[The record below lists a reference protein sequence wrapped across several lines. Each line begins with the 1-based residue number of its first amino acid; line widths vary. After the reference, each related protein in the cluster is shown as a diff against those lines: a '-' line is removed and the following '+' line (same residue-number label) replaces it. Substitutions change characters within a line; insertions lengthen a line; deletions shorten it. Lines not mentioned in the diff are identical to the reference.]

1 MNRQFSAGSI
11 AWPQGFQRNFIQES
25 LIPMLNF
32 WSKTATAALFVATA
46 VTAPLVLPGAAI
58 GQTASQSARQS
69 DDLAQVSR
77 HLKAM
82 QSLRANFTQTDR
94 TGQTLTG
101 TLTLKQPG
109 RIRFEYQK
117 DAQLLIV
124 SDGRALTMIDYQVKQ
139 VQRWPIRNSPLGALL
154 DPNRD
159 LTKYGKLIQTND
171 PDVVS
176 VEVRDAKRPEYG
188 VITLI
193 FTRMSSGPGGLSL
206 VGWVALDSQN
216 KRTTIRLSGQQYNV
230 AIADNAFAWTD
241 PRAKG
246 PRR

>member
-1 MNRQFSAGSI
+1 MLHFRL
-11 AWPQGFQRNFIQES
+11 RS
-25 LIPMLNF
+25 L
-32 WSKTATAALFVATA
+32 TAALLAGTMVAL
-46 VTAPLVLPGAAI
+46 PLALPSAAT
-58 GQTASQSARQS
+58 GQQASASA
-69 DDLAQVSR
+69 DLAQVSR

-82 QSLRANFTQTDR
+82 QSLRAGFTQTDR

-109 RIRFEYQK
+109 KIRFEYQK

-159 LTKYGKLIQTND
+159 LTRYGKLLPTND

-176 VEVRDAKRPEYG
+176 VEVRDPKRPEYG

-193 FTRMSSGPGGLSL
+193 FTRSAAAPGGLSL

-230 AIADNAFAWTD
+230 AIADSSFAWTD
-241 PRAKG
+241 PRGKG

>member
-1 MNRQFSAGSI
+1 MFD
-11 AWPQGFQRNFIQES
+11 
-25 LIPMLNF
+25 F
-32 WSKTATAALFVATA
+32 WSKTASAALLAAA
-46 VTAPLVLPGAAI
+46 VIAAPLALPGTAI
-58 GQTASQSARQS
+58 GQSVSSQSQ
-69 DDLAQVSR
+69 DLAQVSR

-82 QSLRANFTQTDR
+82 QSLRAGFIQTDR
-94 TGQTLTG
+94 SGQTLSG

-109 RIRFEYQK
+109 KIRFEYQK
-117 DAQLLIV
+117 DARLLIV

-159 LTKYGKLIQTND
+159 LTKYGKLIRTGD

-193 FTRMSSGPGGLSL
+193 FTRMPSAPGGLSL

-230 AIADNAFAWTD
+230 AIADKAFAWTD

>member
-1 MNRQFSAGSI
+1 MLKLPYRPLVAVLIASASVAAPV
-11 AWPQGFQRNFIQES
+11 AWPS
-25 LIPMLNF
+25 
-32 WSKTATAALFVATA
+32 
-46 VTAPLVLPGAAI
+46 AAI
-58 GQTASQSARQS
+58 GQQAVPSG
-69 DDLAQVSR
+69 DLAQVSR

-94 TGQTLTG
+94 NGQTLTG

-109 RIRFEYQK
+109 KIRFEYQK

-124 SDGRALTMIDYQVKQ
+124 SDGRALTMIDYQVRQ

-159 LTKYGKLIQTND
+159 LTRYGKIVPTGD
-171 PDVVS
+171 PNVVS
-176 VEVRDAKRPEYG
+176 VEVRDPKRPEYG

-193 FTRMSSGPGGLSL
+193 LTRSSSAPGGLSL

-216 KRTTIRLSGQQYNV
+216 KRTTIRLSGQQYNA
-230 AIADNAFAWTD
+230 AIADSAFAWTD
-241 PRAKG
+241 PRGKG

>member
-1 MNRQFSAGSI
+1 MLKTPMKSI
-11 AWPQGFQRNFIQES
+11 AAVLLASAAMAMP
-25 LIPMLNF
+25 
-32 WSKTATAALFVATA
+32 AAL
-46 VTAPLVLPGAAI
+46 PSAAI
-58 GQTASQSARQS
+58 GQQVGQGGE
-69 DDLAQVSR
+69 LAQVSR

-82 QSLRANFTQTDR
+82 QSLRASFTQTDR
-94 TGQTLTG
+94 SGQTLTG

-159 LTKYGKLIQTND
+159 LTRYGKVVPTGD
-171 PDVVS
+171 PAVVS
-176 VEVRDAKRPEYG
+176 IEVRDPKRPEYG

-193 FTRMSSGPGGLSL
+193 FTRSASAPGGLSL

-230 AIADNAFAWTD
+230 AVADSAFAWTD
-241 PRAKG
+241 PRGKG

>member
-1 MNRQFSAGSI
+1 
-11 AWPQGFQRNFIQES
+11 
-25 LIPMLNF
+25 ML
-32 WSKTATAALFVATA
+32 KTRFKPLAAALFASAAFALPA
-46 VTAPLVLPGAAI
+46 VLAAPAI
-58 GQTASQSARQS
+58 GQEAAQGGE
-69 DDLAQVSR
+69 LAQVSR

-82 QSLRANFTQTDR
+82 QSLRASFTQTDR
-94 TGQTLTG
+94 SGQTLTG

-124 SDGRALTMIDYQVKQ
+124 SDGRALTMIDYQVRQ

-154 DPNRD
+154 DPSRD
-159 LTKYGKLIQTND
+159 LTRYGKVVPTGD
-171 PDVVS
+171 PNVVS
-176 VEVRDAKRPEYG
+176 VEVRDPKRPEYG

-193 FTRMSSGPGGLSL
+193 FTRSASAPGGLSL

-230 AIADNAFAWTD
+230 AVPDTAFAWTD

>member
-1 MNRQFSAGSI
+1 MLNLPMKSI
-11 AWPQGFQRNFIQES
+11 A
-25 LIPMLNF
+25 
-32 WSKTATAALFVATA
+32 AALLASAAIVVPAA
-46 VTAPLVLPGAAI
+46 LPSAAI
-58 GQTASQSARQS
+58 GQASPRG
-69 DDLAQVSR
+69 DELAQVSR

-94 TGQTLTG
+94 SGQTLSG

-124 SDGRALTMIDYQVKQ
+124 SDGRALTMIDYQVRQ

-154 DPNRD
+154 DPSRD
-159 LTKYGKLIQTND
+159 LSRYGKVVPTGD
-171 PDVVS
+171 PNVVS
-176 VEVRDAKRPEYG
+176 VEVRDPKRPEYG

-193 FTRMSSGPGGLSL
+193 FTRSGSAPGGLSL

-230 AIADNAFAWTD
+230 AVADTAFAWTD
-241 PRAKG
+241 PRSKG

>member
-1 MNRQFSAGSI
+1 MLTFRFKTI
-11 AWPQGFQRNFIQES
+11 A
-25 LIPMLNF
+25 
-32 WSKTATAALFVATA
+32 AALLATSMVA
-46 VTAPLVLPGAAI
+46 APLAMSGAAVA
-58 GQTASQSARQS
+58 QQASPSG
-69 DDLAQVSR
+69 DLAQVSR

-82 QSLRANFTQTDR
+82 QSLRAGFTQTDR
-94 TGQTLTG
+94 TGQTLSG

-109 RIRFEYQK
+109 KIRFEYQK
-117 DAQLLIV
+117 DAQLLVV

-159 LTKYGKLIQTND
+159 LTQYGKLLATTD

-193 FTRMSSGPGGLSL
+193 FTRSASAPGGLSL

-230 AIADNAFAWTD
+230 AVADSAFAWTD
-241 PRAKG
+241 PRTKG